1 VTVRRA
7 EGKLNNLATML
18 ERQPMIGTIGIGHTR
33 WATHG
38 RPELSRRAAVDVSPI
53 AALSD
58 WMRPALAA
66 AAVIALIC
74 ASVLTQRELAH
85 IEPGAGYV
93 DALAVPAPLNEWL
106 ISGRSPTVAD
116 LMIAMDGEER

>member
-1 VTVRRA
+1 MDERLDLTSLEPDEAQRERLVAAIMLRA
-7 EGKLNNLATML
+7 GS
-18 ERQPMIGTIGIGHTR
+18 
-33 WATHG
+33 
-38 RPELSRRAAVDVSPI
+38 ELSRRAAVDVSPI

-116 LMIAMDGEER
+116 LMIAMDGEDR